1 MFALQTEYAVA
12 AVIAAALAVTL
23 LVPYLYQEIRK
34 GKVDLGP
41 RTPLGVGDNH
51 PGTYANP
58 APGQPDA
65 QADPYSARAQRAAPE
80 IKS

>member
-1 MFALQTEYAVA
+1 MFALQMEYAVA
-12 AVIAAALAVTL
+12 AVIAAALAVTI

-41 RTPLGVGDNH
+41 RTPIGPGDNH

-65 QADPYSARAQRAAPE
+65 QSDPYSPRAQRAAPE
-80 IKS
+80 VKS